1 MELDKDKR
9 ESWIFAVWEGL
20 EDYRTKCRYGE
31 PYEQE
36 LWEEV
41 RTAMEWIEKALFPIK
56 FISEEKLAV
65 MQRKDLLHQL
75 YILTNSGS
83 EQLSPEE
90 CEQVADMILRRKGK
104 E

>member
-20 EDYRTKCRYGE
+20 
-31 PYEQE
+31 YEFTERVKYTNRQSE
-36 LWEEV
+36 MVKEREV

-65 MQRKDLLHQL
+65 MQKKGLIQEL
-75 YILTNSGS
+75 YLLTNSGS
-83 EQLSPEE
+83 KQLSPEE
-90 CEQVADMILRRKGK
+90 CEQVADMILRRKK
-104 E
+104 A